1 MGQVLGTLGISNAL
15 LGQLYCKRS
24 ASISEIAVHY
34 AKSSNRL
41 YFKTTKTD
49 DDDDEGDDE
58 GDDSWPANHL
68 LFELFL
74 LYHWPSSLHLG
85 PEHAK
90 PSWKLNSFYEE
101 IRKAN
106 FSPIIT
112 AASFPSREHELLWA
126 QLHTDEV
133 RDSWSGEQYKVFETL
148 PLRFSP
154 GWRMLIKIIPRVHS
168 WRPDEWWTMYNT

>member
-1 MGQVLGTLGISNAL
+1 MGQTLGTFCISNAL

-34 AKSSNRL
+34 GKRSNRL
-41 YFKTTKTD
+41 YFKTAKTD

-58 GDDSWPANHL
+58 GDESWPANHL

-74 LYHWPSSLHLG
+74 LYHWPRSLHLG
-85 PEHAK
+85 TEHAE
-90 PSWKLNSFYEE
+90 PSWKLNSFYKE
-101 IRKAN
+101 IQKAN

-126 QLHTDEV
+126 QLHTDGGS
-133 RDSWSGEQYKVFETL
+133 DDWSEEQYKVFETL

-154 GWRMLIKIIPRVHS
+154 GWRMLIKIIPRVS
-168 WRPDEWWTMYNT
+168 AWRPDEWWIMYNT